1 MIHNLWKNQFGTWIK
16 QRYQWQWYKWIE
28 KNHSKRSR
36 SKFNSSELVGDSQR
50 KSLRFNQL
58 WSSRWRTWDF
68 GIRWERYN
76 ESVQN
81 GRKIFEYDFDP
92 IFSTLTQKSI
102 KTNPIPTQM
111 ILKIYKVMATQSWM
125 KWNRISL
132 VFWRSLWAT
141 QARIYEK
148 PLSEFENLFSIY
160 CFILFIVQFTCNDTS
175 TSTIFHLLCHFS
187 SGHMIV
193 FNISGIIGFWSSI
206 WTGLQGINPCFI
218 LNSRYLSG

>member
-1 MIHNLWKNQFGTWIK
+1 M
-16 QRYQWQWYKWIE
+16 
-28 KNHSKRSR
+28 
-36 SKFNSSELVGDSQR
+36 GDSQR

-58 WSSRWRTWDF
+58 WSSRWRSWDF

-76 ESVQN
+76 KSVQN
-81 GRKIFEYDFDP
+81 GRKIFEFDFDP

-102 KTNPIPTQM
+102 KTNPIPTKM

-132 VFWRSLWAT
+132 VFWRSPLAP
-141 QARIYEK
+141 QARIYEE
-148 PLSEFENLFSIY
+148 PVSEFENLFSIS

-175 TSTIFHLLCHFS
+175 TSKTRHLLRLFS